1 MLNPGTGQDHCLT
14 VIQEVSQGAPHTH
27 IDPGVTQEAQAEG
40 GTVVAA
46 QEVEAALTTVAEVI
60 VTLTVEA
67 PPEATLTL
75 TGVGRADPTPMTVTI
90 AGVAAVAEVKGVT
103 VITGLVATTDVPDLT
118 GPTAKVTAAILIA
131 EVPVKAADTAESRR
145 LIIAI
150 LHNEVFYEIRSITMK
165 L

>member
-27 IDPGVTQEAQAEG
+27 
-40 GTVVAA
+40 
-46 QEVEAALTTVAEVI
+46 I

-90 AGVAAVAEVKGVT
+90 AGVAAVAEVKEVT
-103 VITGLVATTDVPDLT
+103 VTTGLVATTDVPDLT
-118 GPTAKVTAAILIA
+118 GPTAKVTAAIPIA

-150 LHNEVFYEIRSITMK
+150 LFFGLNSADKNPF
-165 L
+165 

>member
-60 VTLTVEA
+60 
-67 PPEATLTL
+67 
-75 TGVGRADPTPMTVTI
+75 DPTPMTVTI

-150 LHNEVFYEIRSITMK
+150 LHNEVFYVRSLDQRLVCFSSQCLSETNCCQQKCSLI
-165 L
+165 

>member
-27 IDPGVTQEAQAEG
+27 IDPGVTQEAQAES

-67 PPEATLTL
+67 PPEATLIL
-75 TGVGRADPTPMTVTI
+75 TGVGRDPTPMTVTI
-90 AGVAAVAEVKGVT
+90 AGVAAVAEVKEVT
-103 VITGLVATTDVPDLT
+103 VTTGLVATTDVPDLT

-150 LHNEVFYEIRSITMK
+150 LFFGLNSADKNPF
-165 L
+165 